1 MIQNACDVCI
11 TFAFQLPVI
20 PPFFCLG
27 HTLSPNL
34 ANYAKPVPRHWL
46 SFVLSTRANFSWA
59 CNRAEPGSTVDS
71 AGCTLVLGKLSP
83 TTRSGAKHA
92 ALGSCM
98 RGRLPD
104 GQNFLQ
110 FPKNTRGPSLWA
122 FLTVHGAAGS
132 VPGTYVY
139 FLSKIS
145 GPRRGPISQRHG
157 SPDRAWEQCNRL
169 NRWIPTKSIQRDPAG
184 SQDVD
189 HGLNPPANFSA
200 KQLRAATV
208 SIQAT

>member
-1 MIQNACDVCI
+1 MQNRCQGIGSPSCFPRGPI
-11 TFAFQLPVI
+11 FHGI
-20 PPFFCLG
+20 P
-27 HTLSPNL
+27 
-34 ANYAKPVPRHWL
+34 
-46 SFVLSTRANFSWA
+46 A
-59 CNRAEPGSTVDS
+59 CNRAEPDSTVDS

-189 HGLNPPANFSA
+189 HGQNPPANFSA

-208 SIQAT
+208 SIQATLAPRPYLFADPILHHRSKLPITNQ